1 MAKVKKDKSVPVE
14 DKEEPN
20 VPSESNF
27 YLAVENLE
35 INEGFFKKHDL
46 SKAKNKESSLD
57 VNDIEVTDLYLVSQ
71 NFEVNGN
78 NDIVGRINRLSLKE
92 KKGFEIKKLAIDSLR
107 FNDTQLLLSGLDL
120 NTQKSTISDYIEFK
134 GNLD

>member
-1 MAKVKKDKSVPVE
+1 MNSIFISLNEGHVGVKEINLAQDSIIIESLSLFRPVFRMYNGLAKVKKDKSVPVE

-46 SKAKNKESSLD
+46 SKAKNKESSR
-57 VNDIEVTDLYLVSQ
+57 
-71 NFEVNGN
+71 FEK
-78 NDIVGRINRLSLKE
+78 RPL
-92 KKGFEIKKLAIDSLR
+92 F
-107 FNDTQLLLSGLDL
+107 
-120 NTQKSTISDYIEFK
+120 
-134 GNLD
+134 